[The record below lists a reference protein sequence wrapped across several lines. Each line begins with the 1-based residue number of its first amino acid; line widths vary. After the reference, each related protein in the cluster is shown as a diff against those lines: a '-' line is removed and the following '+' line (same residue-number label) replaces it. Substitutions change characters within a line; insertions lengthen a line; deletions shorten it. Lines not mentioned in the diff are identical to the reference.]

1 MFENKLFEGIYY
13 SRFVASYV
21 KVRGKINPTEFKDW
35 LRSLTINGKKIPE
48 DVIFD
53 IYDLGTSGKLELEEN
68 LKYYL
73 KHKE

>member
-1 MFENKLFEGIYY
+1 MFENKVFEGIYY
-13 SRFVASYV
+13 SRFIASYV
-21 KVRGKINPTEFKDW
+21 NVRGKINPDEFRDW

-48 DVIFD
+48 DVIWD
-53 IYDLGTSGKLELEEN
+53 IYNLGTSGKLELETN